1 MLCNSLYMTHIS
13 LVSQEMNGQQ
23 MLYTQL
29 KIHLKCATSLSFVHL
44 CHYQSMFTIIC
55 MHA

>member
-13 LVSQEMNGQQ
+13 LVSLEMNGQQ
-23 MLYTQL
+23 MVYTQL
-29 KIHLKCATSLSFVHL
+29 IIHLKRATSLSFVHL
-44 CHYQSMFTIIC
+44 CHYQSIYTIFC